1 MDAARLD
8 GQTETHDV
16 VGSSAEITKQTDASQ
31 VEENQ
36 TLKRSNEEPVQSE
49 PVTKK
54 VKTTPE
60 PVPQL
65 KKEEEKKSEIVIKK
79 PIEEIIDGSDLRK
92 FLNKNI
98 TPFLIKALD
107 ELSVYWQK
115 GEYDDLDSKAIL
127 LKFSEIIKE
136 YADKIQ

>member
-16 VGSSAEITKQTDASQ
+16 VGSSAEIAKQTDTSQ
-31 VEENQ
+31 QEENQ

>member
-36 TLKRSNEEPVQSE
+36 TLKRSNEEPVQFE
-49 PVTKK
+49 QVTKK

-107 ELSVYWQK
+107 ELSEHWRK

-136 YADKIQ
+136 YADKTQ